1 MQYVRPSASTSA
13 LLAGGLNPITLVRLA
28 SASAPVRATAVER
41 LQIQC
46 KRAQDS
52 VLRTQRN

>member
-1 MQYVRPSASTSA
+1 MKYVQPSAITSA
-13 LLAGGLNPITLVRLA
+13 LLAGGLHPIGLVRLA
-28 SASAPVRATAVER
+28 SASAPVRAAAVER

-46 KRAQDS
+46 KPAPDS